1 VEIEAA
7 AMGLPLL
14 LTPHH
19 GSEMILKDGVNGLVL
34 PFDAAGIA
42 EILIQGIQA
51 GFPASPQSGADRFT
65 AKDFA
70 SILKEQIQSCLA
82 ESNLDAI
89 H

>member
-42 EILIQGIQA
+42 AIIVNGIRM
-51 GFPASPQSGADRFT
+51 GFPDANAGLKQFQSIDVFATDLQAQIT
-65 AKDFA
+65 ACVGKD
-70 SILKEQIQSCLA
+70 
-82 ESNLDAI
+82 
-89 H
+89 